1 MTEFF
6 QDPMNIYAIA
16 FAVFCALAYFRG
28 RKPVAQWIDGEIAKI
43 TSELNVAHEL
53 RAEAEALLADVKAR
67 QAKAEREAQVI
78 VSMAKQQAQAM
89 RKQADA
95 DLEATLARQKQLA
108 TERIELAQE
117 NAVSTV
123 RQAAITMGMELAR
136 RALTE
141 NLSGEDASKLL
152 EQAINEIPALKK
164 EAKK

>member
-16 FAVFCALAYFRG
+16 FVIFCALAYFLG

-43 TSELNVAHEL
+43 TAELNVAHEL
-53 RAEAEALLADVKAR
+53 RAEAEALLADCKAK

-78 VSMAKQQAQAM
+78 VSMAKQQAQTM

-95 DLEATLARQKQLA
+95 DLEATLTRQKQMA
-108 TERIELAQE
+108 AERIQLAQE
-117 NAVSTV
+117 KAVHMV

-152 EQAINEIPALKK
+152 EQAINEIPAIKEVKK
-164 EAKK
+164 